1 MRYLIIVFISVGFQ
15 LAGQNDH
22 GKTHVKNLNLKVPTF
37 QILKQKCNAC
47 HKADSPEYVFTQ
59 ENMETFARKIN
70 RQVFVWKRMPKGKDI
85 KLTKAEKVILK
96 EWIRS
101 LKN

>member
-1 MRYLIIVFISVGFQ
+1 MVKYLIIIFLAIGFQ
-15 LAGQNDH
+15 LNGQVNHNSSSTKIPDSNFE
-22 GKTHVKNLNLKVPTF
+22 VLQL
-37 QILKQKCNAC
+37 LKQKCNAC

-70 RQVFVWKRMPKGKDI
+70 RQVFVWKRMPKGKEV
-85 KLTKAEKVILK
+85 KLTKSEKVILK

-101 LKN
+101 LK